1 MRFAELE
8 GIRKSVGGMGGRLRG
23 EHAERAK
30 AGMATAKLR
39 GARLGVDK
47 KLSDGQ
53 MAATEEMVRAGAKI
67 HEIAKAL

>member
-8 GIRKSVGGMGGRLRG
+8 GRHYFTMAFAEGGGLD
-23 EHAERAK
+23 EHLDRF
-30 AGMATAKLR
+30 R
-39 GARLGVDK
+39 
-47 KLSDGQ
+47 DGQ